1 MIFVVHSF
9 TYYCNI
15 ETSIIIEKWIMVSL
29 FQKRAFSNEKA
40 LSVYNTLIVR
50 DFNSPTVNTFSMHF

>member
-1 MIFVVHSF
+1 MDYGFFIS
-9 TYYCNI
+9 
-15 ETSIIIEKWIMVSL
+15 
-29 FQKRAFSNEKA
+29 QKRAFSNEKA